1 MKNTPPTSDF
11 PSTPLALDDAAS
23 GPVEPDLAAVDGP
36 IPLVT
41 DKSEQLSPAQARAIE
56 MLASG
61 HTVATAAE
69 AVGVGRTTIYR
80 WLKGDAAFVAA
91 FNAWQQDMLD
101 TARGRLLALTDTAV
115 NAVSKSMEKGD
126 AKTALALLKH
136 LGALRRPTPGPTDP
150 ADVERLQ
157 DLQWRKARNTLKKK
171 ENRAAMDDLFSL

>member
-11 PSTPLALDDAAS
+11 PSTPLALDDAAL

-101 TARGRLLALTDTAV
+101 TARGRLLALTDTP
-115 NAVSKSMEKGD
+115 SRWKKGMPRPPWRCSSTWVPF
-126 AKTALALLKH
+126 AAPRPGLPI
-136 LGALRRPTPGPTDP
+136 RRMWNGCRISNGGKP
-150 ADVERLQ
+150 ATR
-157 DLQWRKARNTLKKK
+157 
-171 ENRAAMDDLFSL
+171 